1 MPDGREQLSVE
12 TCQRL
17 ADIPAADWDACA
29 GADNPFLSHRFLS
42 ALEESKS
49 VCREE
54 GWLPQHL
61 LLRDTGGRLLGTMP
75 LYLKGHSQGEY
86 IFDYGWANA
95 YERAGGRYY
104 PKLLSAIPFTPVTGP
119 RLLIRDDLDA
129 AATASALVSGLV
141 QITDRLQ
148 VSSTHV
154 NFPLAS
160 EVPVY
165 EDQGFL
171 IRNGHQYHWYNEGYR
186 DFDGF
191 LDTLTSRKRK
201 SIRKE
206 RRKVTES
213 GIRLER
219 LTGEDLKPEHWA
231 AFYHFYQDTYDRK
244 WGHPYLTP
252 AFFDIAQETMRDDIL
267 LVMAYDGDEP
277 VAGALNLIGSE
288 ALFGRNWGADGHYKF
303 LHFEACYYQA
313 IDFAIE
319 RGLKRVEAG
328 TQGEHKV
335 QRGYR
340 PVRTFSAHYIPN
352 HSFRDA
358 VADFLDH
365 ERRDV
370 TRIIDHLDDYT
381 PFKQNNDS

>member
-1 MPDGREQLSVE
+1 MPDGRESVSIE

-17 ADIPAADWDACA
+17 ADVSAAEWDACA
-29 GADNPFLSHRFLS
+29 GTGNPFLSHRFLL
-42 ALEESKS
+42 ALEESRS

-54 GWLPQHL
+54 GWLPHHL
-61 LLRDTGGRLLGTMP
+61 LMRGTQGQLLGAMP

-104 PKLLSAIPFTPVTGP
+104 PKLLSAVPFTPVTGP
-119 RLLIRDDLDA
+119 RLLARDGPE
-129 AATASALVSGLV
+129 TASLQAALVSGLQ
-141 QITDRLQ
+141 QIADRLQ
-148 VSSTHV
+148 VSSAHV
-154 NFPLAS
+154 NFP
-160 EVPVY
+160 PVTEIDAY
-165 EDQGFL
+165 EAQGFL
-171 IRNGHQYHWYNEGYR
+171 IRNGHQYHWENRNFR
-186 DFDGF
+186 DFDDF

-206 RRKVTES
+206 RRKVAES

-219 LTGEDLKPEHWA
+219 LTGDDLKPEHWA
-231 AFYHFYQDTYDRK
+231 AFYVFYQDTYDRK

-252 AFFDIAQETMRDDIL
+252 EFFEIVQETMRDDIL
-267 LVMAYDGDEP
+267 LVMAYDGETP
-277 VAGALNLIGSE
+277 VAGALNLIGSD
-288 ALFGRNWGADGHYKF
+288 ALFGRNWGSDGEYKF

-319 RGLKRVEAG
+319 RGLQRVEAG

-340 PVRTFSAHYIPN
+340 PVRTYSAHYIPN
-352 HSFRDA
+352 ESFRHA
-358 VADFLDH
+358 VAEFLDH

-381 PFKQNNDS
+381 PFRQENGT

>member
-1 MPDGREQLSVE
+1 MPDGHEQLSVE

-17 ADIPAADWDACA
+17 TDVSEADWDACA
-29 GADNPFLSHRFLS
+29 GKDNPFLSHRFLS
-42 ALEESKS
+42 ALEESQS
-49 VCREE
+49 VCRDE

-61 LLRDTGGRLLGTMP
+61 LLRDNGGRLLGSMP

-129 AATASALVSGLV
+129 PSIRSALVSGLLQV
-141 QITDRLQ
+141 TERLQ
-148 VSSTHV
+148 VSSAHV
-154 NFPLAS
+154 NFPLAE
-160 EVPVY
+160 EVSAY
-165 EDQGFL
+165 EEQGFL
-171 IRNGHQYHWYNEGYR
+171 IRNGHQYHWDNQGYHT
-186 DFDGF
+186 FDDF
-191 LDTLTSRKRK
+191 LDSLTSRKRK

-206 RRKVTES
+206 RRKVIDS

-219 LTGEDLKPEHWA
+219 LTGDDLKPDHWN
-231 AFYHFYQDTYDRK
+231 AFYRFYHDTYDRK
-244 WGHPYLTP
+244 WGHPYLTRR
-252 AFFDIAQETMRDDIL
+252 FFDIVQETMRDDIL
-267 LVMAYDGDEP
+267 LVMAYNGDEP
-277 VAGALNLIGSE
+277 VAGALNIIGAD
-288 ALFGRNWGADGHYKF
+288 ALYGRNWGADSHYKF

-340 PVRTFSAHYIPN
+340 PIRTFSAHYIPN
-352 HSFRDA
+352 PSFRDA

-381 PFKQNNDS
+381 PFKQSNDS

>member
-1 MPDGREQLSVE
+1 MPDGREELQVE

-17 ADIPAADWDACA
+17 TDIPAAEWDACA
-29 GADNPFLSHRFLS
+29 GGDNPFLTHRFLT
-42 ALEESKS
+42 ALEESAS

-61 LLRDTGGRLLGTMP
+61 LLRDSQGLLLGAMP

-104 PKLLSAIPFTPVTGP
+104 PKLLSAVPFTPVTGP
-119 RLLIRDDLDA
+119 RLLVRESLDPVA
-129 AATASALVSGLV
+129 LQSALLSGLV
-141 QITDRLQ
+141 QLTDRLQ
-148 VSSTHV
+148 VSSAHV
-154 NFPLAS
+154 NFPPAS
-160 EVPVY
+160 EVSIY
-165 EDQGFL
+165 EDRGFL
-171 IRNGHQYHWYNEGYR
+171 IRNGHQYHWENRGYR
-186 DFDGF
+186 DFDDF

-206 RRKVTES
+206 RRKVAES
-213 GIRLER
+213 GIRIER
-219 LTGEDLKPEHWA
+219 LTGDALTPEHWA
-231 AFYHFYQDTYDRK
+231 VFYVFYQDTYDRK

-252 AFFDIAQETMRDDIL
+252 EFFEIVQETMRDDIL
-267 LVMAYDGDEP
+267 LVMAYDGETP
-277 VAGALNLIGSE
+277 VAGALNLIGSD
-288 ALFGRNWGADGHYKF
+288 ALFGRNWGSDGEYKF

-319 RGLKRVEAG
+319 RGLQRVEAG

-352 HSFRDA
+352 ESFRDA
-358 VADFLDH
+358 VAEFLDH
-365 ERRDV
+365 ERREV

-381 PFKQNNDS
+381 PFRQENEG

>member
-1 MPDGREQLSVE
+1 MPDGREELQVE

-17 ADIPAADWDACA
+17 ANIPATEWDACA
-29 GADNPFLSHRFLS
+29 GDDNPFLTHRFLT
-42 ALEESKS
+42 ALEESAS

-61 LLRDTGGRLLGTMP
+61 LLRDSQGLLLGAMP

-104 PKLLSAIPFTPVTGP
+104 PKLLSAVPFTPVTGP
-119 RLLIRDDLDA
+119 RLLVRRNLDPV
-129 AATASALVSGLV
+129 TLQSALLSGLI
-141 QITDRLQ
+141 QLTDRLQ
-148 VSSTHV
+148 VSSAHV
-154 NFPLAS
+154 NFPPAS
-160 EVPVY
+160 EIPVY
-165 EDQGFL
+165 EDHGFL
-171 IRNGHQYHWYNEGYR
+171 IRNGHQYHWENRGYR
-186 DFDGF
+186 DFDDF

-213 GIRLER
+213 GIRIER
-219 LTGEDLKPEHWA
+219 LTGEALTPEHWA
-231 AFYHFYQDTYDRK
+231 AFYVFYQDTYDRK

-252 AFFDIAQETMRDDIL
+252 EFFEIVQETLRDDIL
-267 LVMAYDGDEP
+267 LVMAFDGETP
-277 VAGALNLIGSE
+277 VAGALNLIGSN
-288 ALFGRNWGADGHYKF
+288 ALFGRNWGSAGQYKF

-319 RGLKRVEAG
+319 RGLLRVEAG

-352 HSFRDA
+352 ESFRDA
-358 VADFLDH
+358 VGEFLDH
-365 ERRDV
+365 ERREV

-381 PFKQNNDS
+381 PFRQENEG